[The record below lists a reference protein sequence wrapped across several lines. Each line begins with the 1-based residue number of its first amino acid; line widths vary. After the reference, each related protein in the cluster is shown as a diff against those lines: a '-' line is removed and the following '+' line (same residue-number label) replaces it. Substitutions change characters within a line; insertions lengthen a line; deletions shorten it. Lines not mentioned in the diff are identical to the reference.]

1 MLNARHGLPAAPAP
15 DSLLMRSPAREDAAR
30 FMEATLGELGVPGIR
45 MHVEESW
52 QGAIMLCLSAQKSK
66 EFTFDTRTGRFE
78 GRGAL
83 LLEDIDLWEFP
94 QPQEPEDGLSA
105 FMLAQM
111 SRGAR
116 EAVNLI
122 RTAVDD
128 PNVYV
133 LATASSEGPIEPFL
147 LEILGPLTE
156 VDIAYPTPGERAALW
171 IDLAKKH
178 PSIRGVNRISLVRFS
193 ANLARFDICMA
204 ARDAIEDAY
213 KQGLRAGK
221 YTPVH
226 PYDLFEKLAA
236 YQPLDSR
243 EYAELEEAMI
253 RDFSRGLNSDDPLFE
268 GR

>member
-1 MLNARHGLPAAPAP
+1 MYLSVNLNYFFSYDVVIEGIGYF
-15 DSLLMRSPAREDAAR
+15 DFDDIAR
-30 FMEATLGELGVPGIR
+30 FVF
-45 MHVEESW
+45 HVCVDDN
-52 QGAIMLCLSAQKSK
+52 II
-66 EFTFDTRTGRFE
+66 
-78 GRGAL
+78 
-83 LLEDIDLWEFP
+83 IDLGRIISRSS
-94 QPQEPEDGLSA
+94 QISA
-105 FMLAQM
+105 VVVFLIDDDFERMADL
-111 SRGAR
+111 
-116 EAVNLI
+116 VLI
-122 RTAVDD
+122 R
-128 PNVYV
+128 
-133 LATASSEGPIEPFL
+133 LEGDLELPHHDGIEPFL

>member
-1 MLNARHGLPAAPAP
+1 MLF
-15 DSLLMRSPAREDAAR
+15 RS
-30 FMEATLGELGVPGIR
+30 
-45 MHVEESW
+45 
-52 QGAIMLCLSAQKSK
+52 
-66 EFTFDTRTGRFE
+66 
-78 GRGAL
+78 
-83 LLEDIDLWEFP
+83 DLWEFP

-122 RTAVDD
+122 RTAVED

-156 VDIAYPTPGERAALW
+156 VDIAYPTAGERAALW

-178 PSIRGVNRISLVRFS
+178 PSIRGVNRVSLVRFS

-213 KQGLRAGK
+213 KQGLRAGR

-236 YQPLDSR
+236 YQPLDSK